1 MSLREKDMDF
11 FLPIWFLNNST
22 SGRSKEES
30 YISNIIDL

>member
-11 FLPIWFLNNST
+11 FAYLVFGNSAG
-22 SGRSKEES
+22 GRSKEEL